1 MEWKREETKL
11 KCLTS
16 SDLKLVALCTMTID
30 HIGAVLLPQY
40 LILRIIGRIAFPIY
54 CFLIVNGLFHT
65 KNCKKYIG
73 RLLLFAL
80 ISEIFFDLA
89 FFETIYEP
97 KDQNVFFTLAI
108 GLVMLYVI
116 EKIHDQPRIKIYF
129 LKVVMELL
137 VVIFCCFLAYVLR
150 TDYSFYGILMMYG
163 FYMFQSNG
171 FMSFIF
177 QAYMNVVVMGYIQS
191 FAVISMPIIWLYN
204 GKAGA
209 RKYKW
214 LFYIYYPAH
223 LLVLFLLKE
232 LGGNRFV

>member
-1 MEWKREETKL
+1 MEEKRDTGGFNLSKL

-65 KNCKKYIG
+65 RDCKKYIG

-97 KDQNVFFTLAI
+97 EDQNVFFTLAI

-116 EKIHDQPRIKIYF
+116 ERIHNQPWIRIHF
-129 LKVVMELL
+129 LKIVMELL

-163 FYMFQSNG
+163 FYM
-171 FMSFIF
+171 
-177 QAYMNVVVMGYIQS
+177 
-191 FAVISMPIIWLYN
+191 
-204 GKAGA
+204 
-209 RKYKW
+209 
-214 LFYIYYPAH
+214 
-223 LLVLFLLKE
+223 
-232 LGGNRFV
+232 